1 MKTAL
6 LVIDV
11 QEGTAAD
18 KPFQLDQLVTHINAL
33 VERFRAAKAPV
44 IFVRHEGEGEFV
56 GIFPADGEKVIR
68 KKFNS
73 AFRETDLAD
82 HLSWL
87 NIDTVVVTGMQT
99 QYCIDTTVR
108 VAFEL
113 GLKVVVPEGLHS
125 TADSPALKAEQ
136 IIAHHQGIWASSFA
150 QVVPAAEIL
159 PP

>member
-1 MKTAL
+1 M
-6 LVIDV
+6 
-11 QEGTAAD
+11 
-18 KPFQLDQLVTHINAL
+18 
-33 VERFRAAKAPV
+33 ERFRAAKAPV

-56 GIFPADGEKVIR
+56 GIFPLEGEKVIR

-73 AFRETDLAD
+73 AFRHTDLAD

-113 GLKVVVPEGLHS
+113 GLKVVVPDGLHS
-125 TADSPALKAEQ
+125 TADSPLLQAAQ

-150 QVVPAAEIL
+150 KVVPPAEVL
-159 PP
+159 PS

>member
-18 KPFQLDQLVTHINAL
+18 KPHHLESLVGGINTL
-33 VERFRAAKAPV
+33 VDRFRVAGAPV

-56 GIFPADGEKVIR
+56 GIFPKGDEKVIR

-73 AFRETDLAD
+73 AFRDTDLKD

-87 NIDTVVVTGMQT
+87 NIDRLVVTGMQT
-99 QYCIDTTVR
+99 DYCIDTTVR

-113 GLKVVVPEGLHS
+113 GFKVVVPEGLHS
-125 TADSPALKAEQ
+125 TADSGALKAEQ
-136 IIAHHQGIWASSFA
+136 IIAHHQGIWKVRFA
-150 QVVPAAEIL
+150 EVLAPDKVMPA
-159 PP
+159 